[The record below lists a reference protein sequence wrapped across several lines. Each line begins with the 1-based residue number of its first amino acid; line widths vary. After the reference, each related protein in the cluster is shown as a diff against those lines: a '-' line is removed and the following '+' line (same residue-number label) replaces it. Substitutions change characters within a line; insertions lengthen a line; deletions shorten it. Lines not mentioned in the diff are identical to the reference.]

1 MRVTDALIRQ
11 NQAKNKKKY
20 NEDDEPTQ
28 AYKEKNLEWWSLNRS
43 KSVFSSPMDNGINNR
58 ESVFDS
64 KAIFR
69 TKEG

>member
-11 NQAKNKKKY
+11 NRTKNKKNY

-28 AYKEKNLEWWSLNRS
+28 SYKEKELEWWALNRN
-43 KSVFSSPMDNGINNR
+43 KSVFTSPMDNGINNR

-64 KAIFR
+64 KAVFR
-69 TKEG
+69 TREG

>member
-11 NQAKNKKKY
+11 NKAKNKKNY

-28 AYKEKNLEWWSLNRS
+28 SYKEKTLEWWSLNRN
-43 KSVFSSPMDNGINNR
+43 KSVFTSPMDNGINNR

-64 KAIFR
+64 KAVFR